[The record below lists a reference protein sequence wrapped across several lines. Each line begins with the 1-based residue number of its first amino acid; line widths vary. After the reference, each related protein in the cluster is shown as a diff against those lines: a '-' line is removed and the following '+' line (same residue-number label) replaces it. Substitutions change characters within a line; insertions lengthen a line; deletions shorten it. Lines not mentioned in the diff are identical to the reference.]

1 MNWPA
6 ILGNLLTALLWFSIV
21 VLWILTIAM
30 RKQAKQYGREM
41 ARVDWLIRTETTTV
55 CHKGAWALVRAG
67 VLVSVLP
74 ADPDQVNDLRA
85 VIDATMESEHG

>member
-1 MNWPA
+1 MNWSDLVAGLTLIVSWVA
-6 ILGNLLTALLWFSIV
+6 IAFLW
-21 VLWILTIAM
+21 VLIIAM

-74 ADPDQVNDLRA
+74 ADPTQVSDLRA